1 MPLSVSSV
9 FKRPRQS
16 YSKSFK
22 AELVAA
28 CQQPGASVAAIA
40 MANQLNA
47 NLLRR
52 WIKLHVARQAV
63 QTSGSKALVKP
74 APALGPVAVQ
84 PEAEVAVGDFRC
96 EIRHR
101 QAVIQV
107 TWPVD
112 QASACA
118 QWLRELLQ

>member
-1 MPLSVSSV
+1 MTRIVSAV
-9 FKRPRQS
+9 PRRPRQH

-40 MANQLNA
+40 MANQVNA

-52 WIKLHVARQAV
+52 WINLHAARQASRPAKLPAALAPTLV
-63 QTSGSKALVKP
+63 PITVPSPTTASG
-74 APALGPVAVQ
+74 
-84 PEAEVAVGDFRC
+84 DIRC

-107 TWPVD
+107 TWPAA
-112 QASACA
+112 QATACA